1 MNGKKVFEILE
12 RSGFLNMLFMM
23 KKIVSSRTAKATAKD
38 FYHNILDVFSLD
50 PVAALDLIKNVKNLP
65 STIRDGIFFE
75 CLEAYIL
82 NLNEY
87 DYKKK
92 AFVEDNLKKMAISLA
107 EVSPNEEAGYA
118 GDTDKL
124 HEYSKR
130 IVKLIDDCGTIQKAV
145 YLANISRAFAKREI
159 DKRLFFK
166 LGQCIRMLTEEDL
179 LFLRE
184 NVKEGTIGDNGDY
197 VDDFRGLGL
206 MYEVDAGF
214 AYSKKAFQLLK
225 YALNYE
231 GGVSIPDKFPERNM
245 ITTATEDEI
254 KKMMGK
260 IDEVDGRTKW
270 GEF

>member
-1 MNGKKVFEILE
+1 
-12 RSGFLNMLFMM
+12 MLSTI
-23 KKIVSSRTAKATAKD
+23 KSTVSSGTARDTAKD

-50 PVAALDLIKNVKNLP
+50 PVVALDLVKGVKKLP

-75 CLEAYIL
+75 CFEAYIL

-87 DYKKK
+87 DQEKK

-107 EVSPNEEAGYA
+107 EVSPNDKADYE
-118 GDTDKL
+118 GDPDKL

-145 YLANISRAFAKREI
+145 YLANISRAFAKHEI

-166 LGQCIRMLTEEDL
+166 LAQCIRMLTEEDL

-184 NVKEGTIGDNGDY
+184 NVKEGIISGEGDY

-206 MYEVDAGF
+206 MYEVEGGF
-214 AYSKKAFQLLK
+214 SYSQRAFKLLEH
-225 YALNYE
+225 ALDYE
-231 GGVSIPDKFPERNM
+231 GKVSIPEKFPERNVF
-245 ITTATEDEI
+245 TVATNDDIEALF
-254 KKMMGK
+254 KN
-260 IDEVDGRTKW
+260 
-270 GEF
+270 

>member
-1 MNGKKVFEILE
+1 MIIE
-12 RSGFLNMLFMM
+12 RGDFLDMLSTM
-23 KKIVSSRTAKATAKD
+23 KNTVSSETAKTAAKD

-50 PVAALDLIKNVKNLP
+50 PVAALDLIKDVKNLP

-75 CLEAYIL
+75 CFEAYIL

-107 EVSPNEEAGYA
+107 EVSPNDEADYA
-118 GDTDKL
+118 GDPNRL

-145 YLANISRAFAKREI
+145 YLANISRAFAKHEI

-179 LFLRE
+179 MFLKT
-184 NVKEGTIGDNGDY
+184 NVTEGTVSGAGDY
-197 VDDFRGLGL
+197 VDDFRGQGL

-214 AYSKKAFQLLK
+214 AYSKRAFQLLR
-225 YALNYE
+225 YALDYE
-231 GGVSIPDKFPERNM
+231 GTVRIPEKFPERNVM
-245 ITTATEDEI
+245 TAMTDDEI
-254 KKMMGK
+254 
-260 IDEVDGRTKW
+260 DEIVNGAFESGSK
-270 GEF
+270 

>member
-1 MNGKKVFEILE
+1 
-12 RSGFLNMLFMM
+12 MLSTM
-23 KKIVSSRTAKATAKD
+23 KNTVSSETSRDTAKD

-50 PVAALDLIKNVKNLP
+50 PVAALDLVKEVKNLP

-75 CLEAYIL
+75 CFEAYIL

-87 DYKKK
+87 DQKKK

-107 EVSPNEEAGYA
+107 EVSPNDGADYA
-118 GDTDKL
+118 GDPNKL

-145 YLANISRAFAKREI
+145 YLANISRAFAKHEI
-159 DKRLFFK
+159 DKRAFFK

-184 NVKEGTIGDNGDY
+184 NVKDGTIGGESDY

-206 MYEVDAGF
+206 MYEVEGGF
-214 AYSKKAFQLLK
+214 SYSPRAFKLLEH
-225 YALNYE
+225 ALDYE
-231 GGVSIPDKFPERNM
+231 GKVSIPEKFPVRNVM
-245 ITTATEDEI
+245 TPMTPMTEDDI
-254 KKMMGK
+254 SAIINGTFVK
-260 IDEVDGRTKW
+260 DNN
-270 GEF
+270 